1 MLILLLIKMGGYGR
15 RVMEIIGSTRKEFL
29 KTGFGLKSI
38 SEEDRA
44 HFDAPKNVYVKLL
57 ESI

>member
-1 MLILLLIKMGGYGR
+1 MGGYGR
-15 RVMEIIGSTRKEFL
+15 RVMETIGSTRKEFL